1 MIDFDIGDTAIG
13 DVILPNGFVGGR
25 TMYTPLEEGWD
36 DDQDAELCDACH
48 GAGCSF
54 CMGHGHIHKNAKLGE
69 HGHGLTNGVGVGHHH
84 SYMPIIPSS
93 YSSDGLRA
101 NYKRRNTRTRQ
112 SEYQLDLEDYDI
124 SNTWKYLFDIET
136 EGSKAMPL
144 NYDSLFNDPIV
155 RVALDK
161 VHEKQENELDRYG
174 VKESILLGI
183 DSADRKE
190 TERQLREKQEDLNP
204 MKM

>member
-1 MIDFDIGDTAIG
+1 
-13 DVILPNGFVGGR
+13 
-25 TMYTPLEEGWD
+25 
-36 DDQDAELCDACH
+36 
-48 GAGCSF
+48 
-54 CMGHGHIHKNAKLGE
+54 
-69 HGHGLTNGVGVGHHH
+69 
-84 SYMPIIPSS
+84 
-93 YSSDGLRA
+93 
-101 NYKRRNTRTRQ
+101 
-112 SEYQLDLEDYDI
+112 
-124 SNTWKYLFDIET
+124 
-136 EGSKAMPL
+136 MPL